1 MPREI
6 ITLQVGQCGNQI
18 GMEFWKQL
26 CLEHGIGPDG
36 MLEDFASNGGG
47 DRRDVFFYQADDE
60 HFIPRSLQLDLEPR
74 VINAILSSPY
84 RNLYNPENFYVSSEG
99 GGAGNNWASR
109 SCGPR
114 PLLLLRPGP
123 VNARCSKRRTP
134 QRPSP
139 RPSPAPTHARPDPT
153 RPDPTRHDNL
163 AGERV
168 LPGLDGAR
176 RAHGQDRPRG
186 RRERLA

>member
-99 GGAGNNWASR
+99 GGAGNNWASG
-109 SCGPR
+109 SSGPR
-114 PLLLLRPGP
+114 PLLLLRP
-123 VNARCSKRRTP
+123 
-134 QRPSP
+134 
-139 RPSPAPTHARPDPT
+139 
-153 RPDPTRHDNL
+153 
-163 AGERV
+163 
-168 LPGLDGAR
+168 
-176 RAHGQDRPRG
+176 
-186 RRERLA
+186 